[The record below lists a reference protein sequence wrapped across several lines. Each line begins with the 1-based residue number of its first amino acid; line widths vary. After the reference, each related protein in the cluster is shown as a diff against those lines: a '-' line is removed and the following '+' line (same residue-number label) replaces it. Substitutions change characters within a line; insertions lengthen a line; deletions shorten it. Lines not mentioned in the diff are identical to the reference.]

1 MNAAPR
7 WEPCRWSLGG
17 GLRAWMGRRHRVCRE
32 LMSTPPFSPLVHA
45 SLLHSPSVP
54 STFPGFPPTPASASK
69 LISLLSHLPQLSPS
83 RWSLHADPLP
93 AIPLSP
99 VPSESSSPLS
109 HIPAVCPSRLD
120 PSSSSGPMVPPAES
134 HGCSGPQG
142 GPHLS
147 WDDLIPANST
157 GIPPHTAPS
166 CHYGLWASLKRLCGQ
181 WRSRI

>member
-1 MNAAPR
+1 
-7 WEPCRWSLGG
+7 
-17 GLRAWMGRRHRVCRE
+17 MGRRHRVCRE

-45 SLLHSPSVP
+45 SLLHSPSAS
-54 STFPGFPPTPASASK
+54 STFPGFPPTPVSASK

-109 HIPAVCPSRLD
+109 HIPAVCPPTLD

-147 WDDLIPANST
+147 WDDLIDTSKVNRDTPSYCSQLPLWPLGLSQTPVWTVEIQDIGPNPT
-157 GIPPHTAPS
+157 WAP
-166 CHYGLWASLKRLCGQ
+166 Q
-181 WRSRI
+181 